1 MLKPN
6 LGLSGI
12 TAVSVV
18 MGTLLF
24 SGRTVTAEV
33 SLEQMMRNCL
43 LLETYL
49 ELKPAKGD
57 TIVFPNNGAAVCFGY
72 VLAVRGLQGAIVG
85 TDCSRATDK
94 AFVPSRRCSRTLHF
108 CMAEQ
113 TSDTQILSAFLAY
126 AGTHVG
132 QWHEGASFHYLSAM
146 QETFPCKDE
155 GN

>member
-6 LGLSGI
+6 LGLSSI

-18 MGTLLF
+18 TGTLLF

-43 LLETYL
+43 LLENYF

-57 TIVFPNNGAAVCFGY
+57 TIIFPNNGAAVCFGY
-72 VLAVRGLQGAIVG
+72 LLAVRGLQGAIVG

-94 AFVPSRRCSRTLHF
+94 ATVSNQSCRRTLHF
-108 CMAEQ
+108 CVPEQ

-132 QWHEGASFHYLSAM
+132 QWREGASFHYLSAM
-146 QETFPCKDE
+146 QETFPCKDD